1 MSFQVCNGS
10 IANMAVILLHKRCG
24 GPGLHAWAVRP
35 HRFLDAHLAQDA
47 DGRTRTVVAAT
58 LDISYILEMLRMAE
72 N

>member
-1 MSFQVCNGS
+1 MSFQVCNGI

-24 GPGLHAWAVRP
+24 GPGLNAWAVRP

-47 DGRTRTVVAAT
+47 DGVAAT